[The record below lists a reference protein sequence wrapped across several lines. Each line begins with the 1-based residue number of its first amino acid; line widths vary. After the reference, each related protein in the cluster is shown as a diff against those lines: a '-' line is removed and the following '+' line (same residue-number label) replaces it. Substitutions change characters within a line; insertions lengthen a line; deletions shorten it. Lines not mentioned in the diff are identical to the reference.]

1 MFVVSFV
8 SYTLTSNNILYRVTS
23 KVIFSTIQVLH
34 LYLRKVKNFLDKIPE
49 YTAVIALTYKT
60 HTEMDMITKFDHRW
74 TRYLF

>member
-1 MFVVSFV
+1 MHFFTR
-8 SYTLTSNNILYRVTS
+8 YILRLIIKIRS
-23 KVIFSTIQVLH
+23 KDKVLH

-49 YTAVIALTYKT
+49 YTAVIALTYTT